1 MIGDLFSW
9 FGDPANWSWSEGV
22 PFRVAQHLGYVGLA
36 LVVAMAIAVPL
47 GLFVGHTGRG
57 GVALVSA
64 SNVIRALPTLGLVT
78 FLFLLL
84 TEDYLAAM
92 IGLVVLAIPPILA
105 GTYAGLQATD
115 HGVVD
120 AAEGVGMTGWQR
132 LWQVE
137 VPISLP
143 LILGGIRNA
152 VLQLVATAAVASFIG
167 LGGLGRFLLDGLAIL
182 DYAEVMAGAILTALL
197 AIVLDVVFATLQ
209 RAVVPKGVRLAA
221 EAASGKRVS
230 APGGAE

>member
-1 MIGDLFSW
+1 MITDLWHW
-9 FGDPANWSWSEGV
+9 FGDPANWTGADGV
-22 PFRVAQHLGYVGLA
+22 PNRLGQHLGYTALALAIA
-36 LVVAMAIAVPL
+36 LVVAVPL

-57 GVALVSA
+57 GVALVSVGNA
-64 SNVIRALPTLGLVT
+64 IRALPTLGLVT
-78 FLFLLL
+78 FLFLIF
-84 TEDYLAAM
+84 TESVTATV

-137 VPISLP
+137 VPIALP
-143 LILGGIRNA
+143 LVLGGIRNA
-152 VLQLVATAAVASFIG
+152 VLQLVATAAVAAYVG

-182 DYAEVMAGAILTALL
+182 DYTEVVAGALLTALL
-197 AIVLDVVFATLQ
+197 AIVLDLVFAALQ
-209 RAVVPKGVRLAA
+209 RAVVPRGVRLAA
-221 EAASGKRVS
+221 AAASGRKVS
-230 APGGAE
+230 VAGGTA

>member
-1 MIGDLFSW
+1 MITDLWHW
-9 FGDPANWSWSEGV
+9 FTDPAHWQGPDGIPVRLGE
-22 PFRVAQHLGYVGLA
+22 HLGYTALSLVIA
-36 LVVAMAIAVPL
+36 LVIAIPL

-57 GVALVSA
+57 GVALVGIGNA
-64 SNVIRALPTLGLVT
+64 IRALPTLGLIT

-84 TEDYLAAM
+84 TESTSATV
-92 IGLVVLAIPPILA
+92 IGLVVLAVPPILA

-143 LILGGIRNA
+143 LVLGGIRNA
-152 VLQLVATAAVASFIG
+152 VLQLVATAAVAAYVG

-182 DYAEVMAGAILTALL
+182 DYSEVVAGAILTALL
-197 AIVLDVVFATLQ
+197 AIVLDLVFAGLQ

-221 EAASGKRVS
+221 AAASGRQV
-230 APGGAE
+230 AVAGGTS